1 MDFRRLGNI
10 LAALGAVV
18 LAGAF
23 IWWFQFYSS
32 VASELKP
39 VAGGKATLSVW
50 DAKSCLYTSSDFC
63 GLVSGGAR
71 LLGATPYEPMLFWA
85 GLVALIIGVV
95 IRLAAK
101 PAQTS

>member
-10 LAALGAVV
+10 LAILGV
-18 LAGAF
+18 LVFAGAF

-32 VASELKP
+32 VANELRP
-39 VAGGKATLSVW
+39 MAGGQATMSVW
-50 DAKSCLYTSSDFC
+50 DAKSCLYSSSDFC

-71 LLGATPYEPMLFWA
+71 LLGRTPYEPMLFWA
-85 GLVALIIGVV
+85 GLAALVIGIVV
-95 IRLAAK
+95 RLAAK